1 MFERFKK
8 WLDTPTGSTEPKSGE
23 PDAYFSKP
31 EYQPVTLERVEAEI
45 KRTGAKKARAKKV
58 SAPKELSPKEKAT
71 AAGEP
76 YVSVLSME
84 IDPNNMNNG
93 AFELDWNSKFA
104 ANLARGGYQRKPG
117 ESEDIIVDRWFT
129 EVCRNIV
136 LEMYEQGQAD
146 PDNREPPPLTK
157 PITEVPPRIITQ
169 KPLDNGRSEI
179 S

>member
-1 MFERFKK
+1 MFEKFKK
-8 WLDTPTGSTEPKSGE
+8 WLDTPTKSTKPSE

-45 KRTGAKKARAKKV
+45 KQTGAKKVRAKKV
-58 SAPKELSPKEKAT
+58 TFPKELSPKEKAT

-157 PITEVPPRIITQ
+157 PITDIEERVIVA
-169 KPLDNGRSEI
+169 KPLADGRTEI